1 MWSMVSNAADRS
13 KRVRA
18 VTDPLAILR
27 GMSKDFE
34 FAFQCKNYF

>member
-27 GMSKDFE
+27 RENVVVDIKESTFG
-34 FAFQCKNYF
+34 